1 MKKNNVLIGIMV
13 SVFLVFGLS
22 GCGLIS
28 KTPEGVQK
36 TVVAKVN
43 GQKIT
48 LGEYQKRLD
57 LEVAQIKMQYGP
69 DVFTQQP
76 DALPTL
82 KTQLLTQLVQE
93 NLILQKGDE
102 LKLSVDDKTVNTE
115 VDKQTEADVKQA
127 GGQKNYEAN
136 LKTAL
141 NMTPDEYKTLMK
153 NQVKVQDT
161 LKKLQDY
168 TSKGASVTD
177 QEVINYFY
185 THQYDYTVKPNTM
198 NVSHILLKT
207 LPEAEKVAK
216 EIKAGLKFTDA
227 AKKYGT
233 DGTKDAGGLLGDIE
247 YTTTEYDK
255 DFVNGAIA
263 TPTGKVSAPIKT
275 QYGYHLIKV
284 NSRHEYKV
292 KPFDSVKAAVKATM
306 LDAKKKDM
314 FNTAF
319 TAWQTKA
326 KIEQYTDK
334 I

>member
-1 MKKNNVLIGIMV
+1 MKRNNVLIGIMGLV
-13 SVFLVFGLS
+13 LLVFGLS

-43 GQKIT
+43 GEKII
-48 LGEYQKRLD
+48 LKDYQKRLD
-57 LEVAQIKMQYGP
+57 IEVAQIKMQYGP
-69 DVFTQQP
+69 DIFTQQP
-76 DALPTL
+76 DALPNL

-93 NLILQKGDE
+93 NLIIQKGDE

-115 VDKQTEADVKQA
+115 VDKQITAAIKQA
-127 GGQKNYEAN
+127 GGEKAYEKN
-136 LKTAL
+136 LKTAI

-153 NQVKVQDT
+153 SQVKVQDT
-161 LKKLQDY
+161 LKKLQDF

-185 THQYDYTVKPNTM
+185 THQYDYTVKPNTF
-198 NVSHILLKT
+198 NVSHILVKT
-207 LPEAEKVAK
+207 LPEADKVAK

-233 DGTKDAGGLLGDIE
+233 DVTKDKGGLLGDIP
-247 YTTTEYDK
+247 YTSTDYDK
-255 DFVNGAIA
+255 DFMTGAMA
-263 TPTGKVSAPIKT
+263 TPTGKVSAPVKT
-275 QYGYHLIKV
+275 QFGYHLIKV

-292 KPFDSVKAAVKATM
+292 KPLDSVKASVKATM

-319 TAWQTKA
+319 ATWQSKA
-326 KIEQYTDK
+326 KIEKYTDK
-334 I
+334 L